1 MRNFTQM
8 PSAGQVCPVARLPSP
23 GRRASTPR
31 QTHSKAPALTCV
43 LHAGPEWSRVANT
56 APCPAYASPGNA
68 AAALRSRPPIREAPA
83 GRASPGGKRLHPQ
96 GTQPRRDPPR
106 PREGPRN
113 PRPGAPAR
121 SPRTPGGA
129 AAQARAAGHG
139 FPRPGTPRPDGRN
152 GADPCRPGRPRPR
165 RAGASDATRGRP
177 GHPPPGARSGK
188 GAAETRAERRPERPR
203 RRVLT
208 SRAPAGSAGRTT
220 SPGGS
225 GAAATAVAGSGPG
238 ARTGAEEVAKGAGRR
253 E

>member
-1 MRNFTQM
+1 M
-8 PSAGQVCPVARLPSP
+8 PSAGQVRPVARLPSP
-23 GRRASTPR
+23 GRQASTPR
-31 QTHSKAPALTCV
+31 QMHSRVPALTCV
-43 LHAGPEWSRVANT
+43 LPVGPERSRAANT

-68 AAALRSRPPIREAPA
+68 AAALRSRPPIREAPE

-96 GTQPRRDPPR
+96 GSQPRRDPPR
-106 PREGPRN
+106 PREGPRT

-129 AAQARAAGHG
+129 AAQARGSRARVPQARDAAAGG
-139 FPRPGTPRPDGRN
+139 EKRGGPPSARTPEAEASWRKRRDPG
-152 GADPCRPGRPRPR
+152 A
-165 RAGASDATRGRP
+165 AGT
-177 GHPPPGARSGK
+177 PPPGSPERK

-208 SRAPAGSAGRTT
+208 SRAPAGSAGRST

-238 ARTGAEEVAKGAGRR
+238 ARTGAEEAAKGAGRR